1 MKTTLGI
8 IRSIAFWIV
17 TIVWGLV
24 LGWLVLSVP
33 VGLWTLLADFDQS
46 WHALLQ
52 LLVFLGTERLLAKLG
67 DWLEPQ
73 RSL

>member
-33 VGLWTLLADFDQS
+33 VTLWSQS